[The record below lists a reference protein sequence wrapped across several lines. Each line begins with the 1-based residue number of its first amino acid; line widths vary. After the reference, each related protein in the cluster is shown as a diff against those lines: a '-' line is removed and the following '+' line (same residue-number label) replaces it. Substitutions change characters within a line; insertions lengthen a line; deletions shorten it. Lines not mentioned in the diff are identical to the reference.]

1 MTQPSRPSPESRKTD
16 LISLS
21 NDWSAGDALVLPS
34 GRRVVMRLGD
44 RSEGILIQ
52 SGSGQVEVSISFDKD
67 GAVARITGAQL
78 LIESPGKVG
87 ISCGDLEIRTK
98 NRLQIESGGGIGLD
112 TGGEMRLRSAEQTFI
127 DGDFVNLNCLSR
139 AGYHDEHEAAAE
151 GIDADTLSISDPPEQ
166 K

>member
-1 MTQPSRPSPESRKTD
+1 MTQPSGSTPEARKTD
-16 LISLS
+16 LITLS
-21 NDWSAGDALVLPS
+21 SNASHADFLMLPS
-34 GRRVVMRLGD
+34 GRQVVMRLGD
-44 RSEGILIQ
+44 RSEEILIQ
-52 SGSGQVEVSISFDKD
+52 SGSGEVEVSISFDTE
-67 GAVARITGAQL
+67 GAVAKITGAQL

-98 NRLQIESGGGIGLD
+98 NRLQIESGEGIGLN

-139 AGYHDEHEAAAE
+139 AGYHDENAAAAE
-151 GIDADTLSISDPPEQ
+151 GAGAGELSISDPPDQ